1 MADYDRLAGMK
12 GRLVRWLRY
21 EPRTEGDVLELGMDD
36 VAEMID
42 QLQDAVD
49 MILRQRQQL
58 HEYRLEVRRL
68 NVQLYQRG

>member
-1 MADYDRLAGMK
+1 MK

-21 EPRTEGDVLELGMDD
+21 EPRIDGDVLELGMDD

>member
-1 MADYDRLAGMK
+1 MK

-21 EPRTEGDVLELGMDD
+21 EPRTDGDVLELGMDD

-49 MILRQRQQL
+49 LILRQRNEL
-58 HEYRLEVRRL
+58 HEYRQEVRRL

>member
-1 MADYDRLAGMK
+1 MK

-21 EPRTEGDVLELGMDD
+21 EPRTDGDVLELGMDD

>member
-1 MADYDRLAGMK
+1 MK

-21 EPRTEGDVLELGMDD
+21 EPRTDGDVLELGMDD

-49 MILRQRQQL
+49 LILQQRNQL
-58 HEYRLEVRRL
+58 HEYRQEVRRL
-68 NVQLYQRG
+68 NVLVHRT

>member
-1 MADYDRLAGMK
+1 MAEYDRLAGLK
-12 GRLVRWLRY
+12 GQLIRWLRY
-21 EPRTEGDVLELGMDD
+21 QPRTEGDVLELGMDE

-42 QLQDAVD
+42 QLQEAVD
-49 MILRQRQQL
+49 LILRQRNQL